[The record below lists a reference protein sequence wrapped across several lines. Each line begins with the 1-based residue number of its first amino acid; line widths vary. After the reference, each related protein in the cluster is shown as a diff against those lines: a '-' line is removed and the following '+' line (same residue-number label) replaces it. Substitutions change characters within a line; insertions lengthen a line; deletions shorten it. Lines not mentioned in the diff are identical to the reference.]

1 MKTTAASLSEL
12 SSSMGVTPRVTT
24 MIELRN
30 INKTYRTG
38 KIAFQA
44 LRDVSIS
51 IGQGEFVAIMGP
63 SGSGKSTLLHLLGLL
78 DRPDSGSY
86 TIYDKEIS
94 SCNEQELACLRN
106 HLVGFVFQQFHLLAR
121 TSAIDNAHLPLTYS
135 GNRQNKTR
143 ASQRLKEVGLAHR
156 EDHKPNELSGG
167 EQQRVAIARA
177 LVNDP
182 LIVFADEPTGNL
194 DTQSEEEIIKILE
207 ALNRQGKTIIM
218 VTHEKEIAEHARR
231 IIFMRDGKIV
241 SDKRKDSAGHTV
253 ENMLG
258 DNAKEIPK
266 QVRDDRMDDRE
277 SAFSSEQHRIEQ
289 VLNAVNTTGAKLPDH
304 FQQAIQAILSHKV
317 RAFLS
322 ILGILIGVAAVIA
335 MLALGAGARASL
347 EQRLASL
354 GSNLLSVRPGSPR
367 LRGVALETGSVTR
380 FTVRDADAIAKL
392 SPVKMVTP
400 NVSGRGQVVYSNKNW
415 STRIEGVGVNYA
427 EMRASVPI
435 LGRFFTE
442 EELRSR
448 GKVAVLGLTVA
459 RELFADNDPVGA
471 EIKINRINFQVIGVL
486 PEKGATG
493 WRDQDDV
500 IVIPIS
506 TAMYRV
512 LGKDYVDG
520 IDVEVRGP
528 ELIEQ
533 AQGEIEGLIVRRH
546 RLTGDINE
554 SVDIRNM
561 AEIQETL
568 ASTTK
573 TMSWLLGSIAVISLL
588 VGGIGIMNIMLV
600 SVTERTREIGL
611 RKAIGARARDIMTQ
625 FIIEAIVMSV
635 SGGLIG
641 IAVGIGIAAALSFAA
656 GWTTKVSFSAVAL
669 ATIFSIAVG
678 MVFGIWPARKASQL
692 NPIEAL
698 RYE

>member
-1 MKTTAASLSEL
+1 
-12 SSSMGVTPRVTT
+12 

-44 LRDVSIS
+44 LRDVSLS
-51 IGQGEFVAIMGP
+51 IEQGEFVAIMGP
-63 SGSGKSTLLHLLGLL
+63 SGSGKSTLLHLLGFL

-86 TIYDKEIS
+86 TIYGKEIGS
-94 SCNEQELACLRN
+94 SGEQELACLRN
-106 HLVGFVFQQFHLLAR
+106 HLIGFVFQQFHLLSR

-135 GNRQNKTR
+135 GKRYNKEK
-143 ASQRLKEVGLAHR
+143 ASQRLREVGLAQR

-182 LIVFADEPTGNL
+182 MIIFADEPTGNL
-194 DTQSEEEIIKILE
+194 DTRSEEEIIAILE
-207 ALNRQGKTIIM
+207 ELNSQGKTIIM

-241 SDKRKDSAGHTV
+241 SDTRR
-253 ENMLG
+253 
-258 DNAKEIPK
+258 DNKEDEKPHPHSFDFS
-266 QVRDDRMDDRE
+266 QDRLNPLPEGEEMSLPFKGRGRVGMGLFPDER
-277 SAFSSEQHRIEQ
+277 QRIEQ
-289 VLNAVNTTGAKLPDH
+289 ILNSVNTTGARLPDH
-304 FQQAIQAILSHKV
+304 MQQAIRAILSHKV

-335 MLALGAGARASL
+335 MLALGEGAKASL

-380 FTVRDADAIAKL
+380 FTVRDAEAIAKL
-392 SPVKMVTP
+392 SPVKMVSPT
-400 NVSGRGQVVYSNKNW
+400 VSGRGQVVYGNNNW
-415 STRIEGVGVNYA
+415 STRLEGVGINYA

-459 RELFADNDPVGA
+459 RELFGDNNPVGA

-500 IVIPIS
+500 IVIPVS

-512 LGKDYVDG
+512 LGKEYVDG

-533 AQGEIEGLIVRRH
+533 AQEEIEGLIVRRH
-546 RLTGDINE
+546 RLTGDIKE
-554 SVDIRNM
+554 SVDIRNLT
-561 AEIQETL
+561 EIQEAL
-568 ASTTK
+568 SSTTE

-611 RKAIGARARDIMTQ
+611 RKAIGARAKDIMTQ
-625 FIIEAIVMSV
+625 FIIEAVVMSV

-641 IAVGIGIAAALSFAA
+641 IAIGIGIAAALSFAA
-656 GWTTKVSFSAVAL
+656 GWTTKVSLSAIAL
-669 ATIFSIAVG
+669 ATLFSIGVG

>member
-1 MKTTAASLSEL
+1 
-12 SSSMGVTPRVTT
+12 
-24 MIELRN
+24 MIELKN

-51 IGQGEFVAIMGP
+51 IGQGDFVAIMGP
-63 SGSGKSTLLHLLGLL
+63 SGSGKSTLLHLLGFL

-86 TIYDKEIS
+86 TIYGKEIGS
-94 SCNEQELACLRN
+94 SNEQELARLRN
-106 HLVGFVFQQFHLLAR
+106 HLIGFVFQQFHLLSR
-121 TSAIDNAHLPLTYS
+121 TSAIDNAHLPLIYS
-135 GNRQNKTR
+135 GGKYKKEKAR
-143 ASQRLKEVGLAHR
+143 QRLKEVGLAHR

-182 LIVFADEPTGNL
+182 LIIFADEPTGNL
-194 DTQSEEEIIKILE
+194 DTQSEEEIIAILE
-207 ALNRQGKTIIM
+207 ELNRQGKTIIM

-241 SDKRKDSAGHTV
+241 SDKRKESAGHTGI
-253 ENMLG
+253 NKPG
-258 DNAKEIPK
+258 DDAEQK
-266 QVRDDRMDDRE
+266 QK
-277 SAFSSEQHRIEQ
+277 IEQ
-289 VLNAVNTTGAKLPDH
+289 VLKSANAAGAGLTDH
-304 FQQAIQAILSHKV
+304 MRQAVQAILSHKV

-335 MLALGAGARASL
+335 MLALGEGAKASI

-367 LRGVALETGSVTR
+367 VGGVALETGSVTR
-380 FTVRDADAIAKL
+380 LTVKDAEAIAKL
-392 SPVKMVTP
+392 DSVKMVSP
-400 NVSGRGQVVYSNKNW
+400 NVSGRAQVVYGSQNW
-415 STRIEGVGVNYA
+415 STRMEGVGFNYA
-427 EMRASVPI
+427 GMRASVPI

-459 RELFADNDPVGA
+459 RELFADQNPVGS
-471 EIKINRINFQVIGVL
+471 EIKINRINFQIIGVL

-500 IVIPIS
+500 VVIPIS

-512 LGKDYVDG
+512 LGKEYVDG

-533 AQGEIEGLIVRRH
+533 AQKEIEQLITRRH
-546 RLTGDINE
+546 RLTGDIKE
-554 SVDIRNM
+554 SIDIRNLT
-561 AEIQETL
+561 EIQETL

-611 RKAIGARARDIMTQ
+611 RKAIGARAKDIMMQ
-625 FIIEAIVMSV
+625 FIIEAVVMAV

-641 IAVGIGIAAALSFAA
+641 IVMGIGIAAALSFAA
-656 GWTTKVSFSAVAL
+656 GWTTKVSLSAITM
-669 ATIFSIAVG
+669 ATMFSIGVG

>member
-1 MKTTAASLSEL
+1 METAQPL
-12 SSSMGVTPRVTT
+12 T
-24 MIELRN
+24 MIELKN

-63 SGSGKSTLLHLLGLL
+63 SGSGKSTLLHLLGFL

-86 TIYDKEIS
+86 TIYGKEIS
-94 SCNEQELACLRN
+94 SSNEQGLARLRN
-106 HLVGFVFQQFHLLAR
+106 HLIGFVFQQFHLLAR
-121 TSAIDNAHLPLTYS
+121 TSAIDNAHLPLIYS
-135 GNRQNKTR
+135 GGKYKKEKAR
-143 ASQRLKEVGLAHR
+143 QRLKEVGLAHR

-182 LIVFADEPTGNL
+182 LIIFADEPTGNL
-194 DTQSEEEIIKILE
+194 DTQSEEAIIAILE
-207 ALNRQGKTIIM
+207 ELNRQGKTIIM

-241 SDKRKDSAGHTV
+241 SDKRKESEG
-253 ENMLG
+253 MRQG
-258 DNAKEIPK
+258 QEIPK
-266 QVRDDRMDDRE
+266 QVRDDRE
-277 SAFSSEQHRIEQ
+277 AEFSDERHRIEQ
-289 VLNAVNTTGAKLPDH
+289 VLNSVNVTGAGLTDH
-304 FQQAIQAILSHKV
+304 MRQAVQAILSHKV

-335 MLALGAGARASL
+335 MLALGEGAKASI

-354 GSNLLSVRPGSPR
+354 GSNLLSVRPGSSR
-367 LRGVALETGSVTR
+367 VGGVALETGSVTR
-380 FTVRDADAIAKL
+380 LTVKDAEAIVKL
-392 SPVKMVTP
+392 DSVKMVSP
-400 NVSGRGQVVYSNKNW
+400 NVSGRAQVVYGSQNW
-415 STRIEGVGVNYA
+415 STRMEGVGFNYA
-427 EMRASVPI
+427 GMRASVPI

-448 GKVAVLGLTVA
+448 GKVTVLGLTVA
-459 RELFADNDPVGA
+459 RELFADQNPVGS
-471 EIKINRINFQVIGVL
+471 EIKINRINFQIIGVL

-500 IVIPIS
+500 VVIPIS

-512 LGKDYVDG
+512 LGKEYVDG

-528 ELIEQ
+528 ELMEQ
-533 AQGEIEGLIVRRH
+533 AQKEIEQLITRRH
-546 RLTGDINE
+546 RLTGDIKE
-554 SVDIRNM
+554 SIDIRNLT
-561 AEIQETL
+561 EIQETL

-611 RKAIGARARDIMTQ
+611 RKAIGARAKDIMMQ
-625 FIIEAIVMSV
+625 FIIEAVVMAV

-641 IAVGIGIAAALSFAA
+641 IVMGTGIAAALSFAA
-656 GWTTKVSFSAVAL
+656 GWTTKVSLYAITM
-669 ATIFSIAVG
+669 ATMFSIGVG
-678 MVFGIWPARKASQL
+678 MIFGIWPARKASQL